1 MRRTIRRSAALA
13 VVLLACLAL
22 PASAQARRFTFTLTG
37 GPLLFPV
44 PTAADF
50 ANGVAVHPAGLTFLV
65 DLDNRGSPNA
75 VMTTTVS
82 IRGTSAVLGGSGK
95 PLSDLEWSLGSTAG
109 PWTPLTTSD
118 IAIESRPVQ
127 KNAANDPWG
136 NTLHFRMR
144 LGWTTDAPATYSTG
158 IVVTITVTGP

>member
-1 MRRTIRRSAALA
+1 MGRSIGRWIACAAAL
-13 VVLLACLAL
+13 VVCLT
-22 PASAQARRFTFTLTG
+22 PSASAQARRIDLTLTG

-50 ANGVAVHPAGLTFLV
+50 AAGFALHPTGLTFLV

-75 VMTTTVS
+75 VFETTVT
-82 IRGTSAVLGGSGK
+82 IRGTSAVLGGNGK

-109 PWTPLTTSD
+109 PWASLTTSD
-118 IAIESRPVQ
+118 ALVDSRTVQ
-127 KNAANDPWG
+127 KNGANDPWG

-144 LGWTTDAPATYSTG
+144 LGWTRDAPATYSTG
-158 IVVTITVTGP
+158 VVVTITVTGA